1 MNRSGRHF
9 RFSPWPILM
18 VLVAIGMAVGVFTVT
33 QHVQQ
38 REVRVAELNHKLL
51 TEQQTMRVLDA
62 EWAYLTRPQRLEELI
77 AMKVEQGDMP
87 PIPAPIATIVPEA
100 EAAVAVEPSSGVA
113 EAKVEESKVETPKV
127 AVKAETKPVAAKKV
141 AAKKDVTTKK
151 VAAKKETTKT
161 ASVKAKAKTQAVAM
175 KNDVWP
181 IARKN
186 AVVQRPSQKV
196 ASMPRAGVARPI
208 VE

>member
-1 MNRSGRHF
+1 MNRPGRHF

-33 QHVQQ
+33 QRVQQ
-38 REVRVAELNHKLL
+38 REAHVAELNHKLL
-51 TEQQTMRVLDA
+51 SEQQAMRVLDA

-77 AMKVEQGDMP
+77 AMKVEKGEMP
-87 PIPAPIATIVPEA
+87 PVPTPIATMAPE
-100 EAAVAVEPSSGVA
+100 VS
-113 EAKVEESKVETPKV
+113 AKVEPAAGVVE
-127 AVKAETKPVAAKKV
+127 AKAEEPKKEQLKKTAPEAAEKKDLKPVAPKKL
-141 AAKKDVTTKK
+141 
-151 VAAKKETTKT
+151 AAKKETAKKPVKT
-161 ASVKAKAKTQAVAM
+161 ASLKAKTKTPAM

-186 AVVQRPSQKV
+186 ASAARPSQKI
-196 ASMPRAGVARPI
+196 AGMPRVGVARPI